1 MSEQWVTMYLY
12 QRELLECTKCRVYL
26 KDQEVY
32 MYVNADRVEDILC
45 EKCWKAQQEKR
56 EVNVH

>member
-12 QRELLECTKCRVYL
+12 QEELLECTKCRMLL

-45 EKCWKAQQEKR
+45 EKCWKEIEGR
-56 EVNVH
+56 